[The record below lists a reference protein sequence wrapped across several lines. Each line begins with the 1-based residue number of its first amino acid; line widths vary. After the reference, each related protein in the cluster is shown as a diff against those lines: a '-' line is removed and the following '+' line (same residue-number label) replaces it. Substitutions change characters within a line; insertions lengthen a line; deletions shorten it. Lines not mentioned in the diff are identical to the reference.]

1 MHGQECINCVSLTA
15 GLDTMYTRGLL
26 MIIVMHVEYVSDS
39 ETLCLFSGCFSYLF
53 SLIYI
58 YVIDSPTFILKSP
71 LLCIFFADKAKKAI
85 ITLII
90 HVTLL
95 LLLTG
100 NYLSENIY
108 KSMFNSGACEYDCI
122 PKHYCEVPFPGVLQ
136 YLAIG
141 SDARD
146 SYKA

>member
-26 MIIVMHVEYVSDS
+26 MIIVMNVEYVSDCVA
-39 ETLCLFSGCFSYLF
+39 LCLFSGWFFSYLF
-53 SLIYI
+53 SLIYF
-58 YVIDSPTFILKSP
+58 YDIDSPTFKSP

-100 NYLSENIY
+100 NYLSEN
-108 KSMFNSGACEYDCI
+108 KSMFNVRCLWIWLYIEALLWS
-122 PKHYCEVPFPGVLQ
+122 PFSRGFALSC
-136 YLAIG
+136 YW
-141 SDARD
+141 
-146 SYKA
+146 

>member
-26 MIIVMHVEYVSDS
+26 MIIVMNVEYVSDCVA
-39 ETLCLFSGCFSYLF
+39 LCLFSGCFSYLF
-53 SLIYI
+53 SLIYF
-58 YVIDSPTFILKSP
+58 YDIDSPTFKSP

-100 NYLSENIY
+100 NYLSEN
-108 KSMFNSGACEYDCI
+108 KSMFNVRCLWIWLYTEALLWS
-122 PKHYCEVPFPGVLQ
+122 PFSRGF
-136 YLAIG
+136 AI
-141 SDARD
+141 SC
-146 SYKA
+146 YW

>member
-15 GLDTMYTRGLL
+15 GLDYDVYSWALDDNSDERGICLC
-26 MIIVMHVEYVSDS
+26 VA
-39 ETLCLFSGCFSYLF
+39 LCLFSGWFFSYLF
-53 SLIYI
+53 SLIYF
-58 YVIDSPTFILKSP
+58 YDIDSPTFKSP

-100 NYLSENIY
+100 NYLSEN
-108 KSMFNSGACEYDCI
+108 KSMFNVRCLWIWLYTEALLWS
-122 PKHYCEVPFPGVLQ
+122 PFSRGF
-136 YLAIG
+136 AI
-141 SDARD
+141 SC
-146 SYKA
+146 YW

>member
-15 GLDTMYTRGLL
+15 GLDYDVYSWALDDNSY
-26 MIIVMHVEYVSDS
+26 IVMNVEYVSDCVA
-39 ETLCLFSGCFSYLF
+39 LCLFSGCFSYLF
-53 SLIYI
+53 SLIYFFD
-58 YVIDSPTFILKSP
+58 IDSPTFKSP

-100 NYLSENIY
+100 NYLSEN
-108 KSMFNSGACEYDCI
+108 KSMFNVRC
-122 PKHYCEVPFPGVLQ
+122 L
-136 YLAIG
+136 
-141 SDARD
+141 
-146 SYKA
+146 

>member
-1 MHGQECINCVSLTA
+1 
-15 GLDTMYTRGLL
+15 MYTRGLL
-26 MIIVMHVEYVSDS
+26 MIIVMNVEYVSDCVA
-39 ETLCLFSGCFSYLF
+39 LCLFSGCFSYLF
-53 SLIYI
+53 SLIYF
-58 YVIDSPTFILKSP
+58 YDIDSPTFESP

-95 LLLTG
+95 LLLTLG
-100 NYLSENIY
+100 TIFLRI
-108 KSMFNSGACEYDCI
+108 KVCLTSGACEYDCI
-122 PKHYCEVPFPGVLQ
+122 SKHYCEVPFPGVLQ

>member
-100 NYLSENIY
+100 NCLSEN
-108 KSMFNSGACEYDCI
+108 KSMFNVRCLWIWLYTEALLWS
-122 PKHYCEVPFPGVLQ
+122 PFSRGF
-136 YLAIG
+136 AI
-141 SDARD
+141 SC
-146 SYKA
+146 YW

>member
-39 ETLCLFSGCFSYLF
+39 EALCLFSGCFFSYLF

-108 KSMFNSGACEYDCI
+108 KSMFNVRCLWIWLYTEALLWS
-122 PKHYCEVPFPGVLQ
+122 PFSRGF
-136 YLAIG
+136 AI
-141 SDARD
+141 SC
-146 SYKA
+146 YW

>member
-26 MIIVMHVEYVSDS
+26 MIIVMNVEYVSDCVA
-39 ETLCLFSGCFSYLF
+39 LCLFSGWFFSYLF
-53 SLIYI
+53 SLIYF
-58 YVIDSPTFILKSP
+58 YDIDSPTFKSP

-100 NYLSENIY
+100 NYLSEN
-108 KSMFNSGACEYDCI
+108 KSMFNVRC
-122 PKHYCEVPFPGVLQ
+122 L
-136 YLAIG
+136 
-141 SDARD
+141 
-146 SYKA
+146 

>member
-26 MIIVMHVEYVSDS
+26 RLLMIIVMHVEYVSDS
-39 ETLCLFSGCFSYLF
+39 ETLCLFSGCFYSYLF

-100 NYLSENIY
+100 NYLSEN
-108 KSMFNSGACEYDCI
+108 KSMFNVRCLWIWLYIEALLWS
-122 PKHYCEVPFPGVLQ
+122 PFSRGF
-136 YLAIG
+136 AI
-141 SDARD
+141 SC
-146 SYKA
+146 YW